1 MTQFFDCSCLAIPEL
16 SRFIFFPVEEVV
28 QRDQDIC
35 MWKAEE
41 KMEAWQIDLYH
52 RNTEDGGIH
61 IQRNAAAVTNKSNDR
76 FNLRDRDKVKLTPRH
91 KVPQGFKPGA

>member
-1 MTQFFDCSCLAIPEL
+1 MTFPEPFV
-16 SRFIFFPVEEVV
+16 SVEEVV

-76 FNLRDRDKVKLTPRH
+76 FNLRDRDKVKLYI
-91 KVPQGFKPGA
+91 

>member
-1 MTQFFDCSCLAIPEL
+1 
-16 SRFIFFPVEEVV
+16 
-28 QRDQDIC
+28 

-91 KVPQGFKPGA
+91 KEIKILEMI